1 MDTTRLKATVVF
13 AIAPHLSP
21 KHKKQS
27 LRRPKRLPLST
38 LNPHFMP
45 HSRTESDPPLSDD
58 SGIRDGHRQD
68 LAVRVQVDAQGDEV
82 LLRGRSRVYDS
93 DSSSYGAFSQPY
105 YLLAM
110 TC

>member
-1 MDTTRLKATVVF
+1 MDATHLKATVVF

-27 LRRPKRLPLST
+27 LRQPKWLPLST

-45 HSRTESDPPLSDD
+45 HSQTESDPPLSDD
-58 SGIRDGHRQD
+58 SGIRDGHQQD
-68 LAVRVQVDAQGDEV
+68 LAVQVQVDAQGDEV
-82 LLRGRSRVYDS
+82 LLRGRSRVYDG

-105 YLLAM
+105 YLPAM